1 MFNVAFDYTR
11 RERVHQPLGLL
22 LIFSLHFLIKQ
33 DAYISQLLALITATK
48 GLWAV
53 PPSVNKYVHH
63 TILG

>member
-33 DAYISQLLALITATK
+33 DAYIPQLLALITATK
-48 GLWAV
+48 GCGLLLPV
-53 PPSVNKYVHH
+53 
-63 TILG
+63 

>member
-11 RERVHQPLGLL
+11 RESVQRPLVL
-22 LIFSLHFLIKQ
+22 LIFSLYFLVKQ

-48 GLWAV
+48 GLWAALL
-53 PPSVNKYVHH
+53 SVNKYMHH

>member
-1 MFNVAFDYTR
+1 MFNVAFDYIR
-11 RERVHQPLGLL
+11 QERVQQPLGLL

-48 GLWAV
+48 GLWAAL
-53 PPSVNKYVHH
+53 PSVNKYMHH